1 MPSTHTTTEQ
11 SLRSITNRLHEFD
24 PKSYDWEEW
33 KFYLIHIWKWKQ
45 SVKIQK
51 KRNLLI
57 TALVVQPF
65 KTLLSICKPK
75 KPTECSYKEL
85 IEKLRSNY
93 IRVTFPSTERIKFF
107 ATRQEST

>member
-33 KFYLIHIWKWKQ
+33 EVLFDTYLEVEAI
-45 SVKIQK
+45 SEDSK